1 MPLLSPLLQELLAAA
16 RLAQRP
22 ELADTLRALGLAGRA
37 LPLWGLAAVDAG
49 RDHYAPHPDG
59 RFALI
64 TGAFE
69 HGELVD
75 LVATSL
81 ATRAMR
87 RRVGDAVLLGAD
99 RIEHARELGR
109 PLPVFADAWSWLCG
123 GCLGIVILDFSRVA
137 LLLRDVPA
145 LSVQTD
151 ALAVRL
157 KQAFE
162 CPLPLPPMFVPSAKE
177 FADVA

>member
-1 MPLLSPLLQELLAAA
+1 
-16 RLAQRP
+16 
-22 ELADTLRALGLAGRA
+22 
-37 LPLWGLAAVDAG
+37 
-49 RDHYAPHPDG
+49 
-59 RFALI
+59 
-64 TGAFE
+64 
-69 HGELVD
+69 
-75 LVATSL
+75 
-81 ATRAMR
+81 
-87 RRVGDAVLLGAD
+87 VLLGAD